1 MWMKIVYVFHGL
13 ALLLATAPWLAMR
26 RLDVTAKVVD
36 NARGAAAVMTV
47 IVLASLLELSFAFRW
62 LNLALCGL
70 ALLCAARLAVF
81 CLQAKQRLPWL
92 PTGVLGVLGLLGV
105 LAYAL
110 GGSLAVAYEGRVI
123 EVAAAEGRVCRWS
136 MYGFV
141 TGDSGNVLDVYRR
154 YGVVDVP
161 LGRIVRSDVSPETNV
176 APPAALQH
184 TVGEC
189 DRKVDAALREG

>member
-1 MWMKIVYVFHGL
+1 MWMKIVYALDGL
-13 ALLLATAPWLAMR
+13 ALLMAAAPWLAVR
-26 RLDVTAKVVD
+26 P
-36 NARGAAAVMTV
+36 AAVTGRALDHV
-47 IVLASLLELSFAFRW
+47 RIAAVALALVVLASVMEWSLAYHS

-81 CLQAKQRLPWL
+81 CLQVKQRLPWL
-92 PTGVLGVLGLLGV
+92 PIGVLGLLGV
-105 LAYAL
+105 LAYAV
-110 GGSLAVAYEGRVI
+110 GGSLAVAFEGRVV

-141 TGDSGNVLDVYRR
+141 TGDSGSVLEVYRR

-161 LGRIVRSDVSPETNV
+161 LGRIVRSDVSLEDNV
-176 APPAALQH
+176 APPAALQD

-189 DRKVDAALREG
+189 DSKVNAVLREG